1 MPELSVAVVIPA
13 HNESARLPALLSTLP
28 PRLPGVASLSVI
40 VVDDGSQDG
49 TADIARTA
57 GVTVVRHGINLG
69 KGAALRTGCE
79 AALRR
84 HADIVVAM
92 DADGQHQAGD
102 LPALLEPLLAGRAD
116 LVLGYRQREGAMP
129 LVLRLGN
136 VAMNRTLQVLFGVQF
151 ADTQCGFRAFSLA
164 AYEVLRWNATDYAV
178 ESEMLVRAAR
188 ASLRYSEVPIAT
200 IYLDRFKGTQPLDGL
215 RILGQLVR
223 WRIVGP

>member
-1 MPELSVAVVIPA
+1 VADPSVAVVIPA
-13 HNESARLPALLSTLP
+13 HNEAARLPALLSTLP
-28 PRLPGVASLSVI
+28 PSLPGASRVFVV
-40 VVDDGSQDG
+40 VVDDGSRDG
-49 TADIARTA
+49 TAELARDA

-69 KGAALRTGCE
+69 KGGALRTGCE
-79 AALRR
+79 AAKRLG
-84 HADIVVAM
+84 ADVVVAM

-102 LPALLEPLLAGRAD
+102 IPALLEPLLAGRAD

-136 VAMNRTLQVLFGVQF
+136 LTMNRTLEALFGVHF
-151 ADTQCGFRAFSLA
+151 ADTQCGFRAFSIA
-164 AYEVLRWNATDYAV
+164 AYEDLRWSARDYAV

-188 ASLRYSEVPIAT
+188 AKLRYTEVPIAT

-215 RILGQLVR
+215 RILGQLLR